1 MNGDH
6 LVLDAD
12 LQDLVPGFLNS
23 RRRDLQTLDAALEG
37 GDFER
42 IARLGHNI
50 KGVAGSYGFQRLST
64 FGTELQAAAIRED
77 RGTLENLAQ
86 AMSAHLAQ
94 LKIEY
99 V

>member
-64 FGTELQAAAIRED
+64 FGTELQAAAIRGD
-77 RGTLENLAQ
+77 RIALENLAR
-86 AMSAHLAQ
+86 AMRAHLGQ
-94 LKIEY
+94 LKIKY